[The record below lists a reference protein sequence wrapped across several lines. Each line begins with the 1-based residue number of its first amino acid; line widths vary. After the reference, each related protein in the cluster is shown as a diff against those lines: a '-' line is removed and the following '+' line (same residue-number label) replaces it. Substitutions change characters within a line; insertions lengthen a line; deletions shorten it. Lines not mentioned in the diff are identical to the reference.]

1 MARTDD
7 QGNPLKA
14 MLTDLLGCT
23 VDTGDII
30 DALGISRSTYYRR
43 VTAADYPN
51 AEELRLIAHRFALNG
66 VDLQVRFGLMS
77 AEEVL
82 AYYSWTQDRPAR

>member
-1 MARTDD
+1 MARIDD

-14 MLTDLLGCT
+14 ALAGLLGGT
-23 VDTGDII
+23 VDTGDLI

-51 AEELRLIAHRFALNG
+51 ADELRLIAHRYALNG
-66 VDLQVRFGLMS
+66 VDLQVRFGLMT
-77 AEEVL
+77 AEEVR
-82 AYYSWTQDRPAR
+82 AYRSWTQDRPAR